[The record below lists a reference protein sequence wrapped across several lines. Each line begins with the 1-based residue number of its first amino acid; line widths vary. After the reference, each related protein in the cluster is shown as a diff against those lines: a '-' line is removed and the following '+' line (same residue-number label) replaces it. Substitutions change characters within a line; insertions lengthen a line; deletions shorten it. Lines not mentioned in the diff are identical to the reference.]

1 MLPRTQHAAA
11 QGGDGRIYI
20 TGGLE
25 AYANVSSN
33 GSVAFE
39 FYSAPM
45 TDTLVYDI
53 NTGWDIKNTTG
64 DIPSE
69 RMFHTMVTC
78 KLNSCKRFSYLVEKK
93 NARRLLFR
101 SCVITQTCIP
111 FLNSYRWQVDP
122 FVWWC
127 WQWVKSILSG
137 RECLTTYIDQLSLVQ
152 TISHFLQEM

>member
-93 NARRLLFR
+93 K
-101 SCVITQTCIP
+101 SQEG
-111 FLNSYRWQVDP
+111 SYSDHV
-122 FVWWC
+122 
-127 WQWVKSILSG
+127 
-137 RECLTTYIDQLSLVQ
+137 
-152 TISHFLQEM
+152 

>member
-93 NARRLLFR
+93 KRKKALIQIMCNHTNMHPFFKQLQMASR
-101 SCVITQTCIP
+101 SFCMV
-111 FLNSYRWQVDP
+111 V
-122 FVWWC
+122 
-127 WQWVKSILSG
+127 
-137 RECLTTYIDQLSLVQ
+137 LTVSEIDL
-152 TISHFLQEM
+152 IW